1 MKPSQLAAKLRQIA
15 TTIDNSKQPDRA
27 FVARDLKRVLAGMD
41 SGSGSLIVHI
51 HGDGEMIDVVQSS
64 SMASTKPFDSLTLPK
79 GDILIIAKSLDD
91 IKSNMDMSNE
101 ALLDA
106 LFNRGLIETDDDGNY
121 IGPTELG
128 VPTKR

>member
-1 MKPSQLAAKLRQIA
+1 MKPSQLASQPRRIA
-15 TTIDNSKQPDRA
+15 SAIDNSKQPDRA
-27 FVARDLKRVLAGMD
+27 FVARDLKRVLAGME

-121 IGPTELG
+121 I
-128 VPTKR
+128 V